1 MVSKA
6 PESSFTDGSVHATVV
21 PGFRNGTN
29 MVMSAGQEV
38 TDGAEVSP
46 IWEKQME

>member
-1 MVSKA
+1 
-6 PESSFTDGSVHATVV
+6 
-21 PGFRNGTN
+21 

-46 IWEKQME
+46 MRENEKNRRKTRLDLFCEPNLLKLPLYN

>member
-6 PESSFTDGSVHATVV
+6 PELSSTDGSVHVTVV